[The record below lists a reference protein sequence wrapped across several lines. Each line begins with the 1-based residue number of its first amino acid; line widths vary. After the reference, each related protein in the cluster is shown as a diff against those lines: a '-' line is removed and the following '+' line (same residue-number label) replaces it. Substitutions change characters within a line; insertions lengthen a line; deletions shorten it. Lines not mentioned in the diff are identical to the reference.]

1 MKLTFFIGCL
11 LLICYSSK
19 AQDSTAKA
27 NTIIKDARFD
37 LLGKQMTAYNE
48 SLATKTQMVKGY
60 RLMLL
65 NTTDRPYAM
74 QLRSKL
80 MQQYPDQK
88 VYISFVSP
96 YIKLKFG
103 NYPEKSEAEKA
114 RKMMLADKIVSGN
127 IYLVPEM
134 VEQKQEKPA
143 VTEE

>member
-11 LLICYSSK
+11 LICSSSM
-19 AQDSTAKA
+19 AQDSTLNA
-27 NTIIKDARFD
+27 NSVIKDERFD

-114 RKMMLADKIVSGN
+114 RKMILAAKVVSGN

-143 VTEE
+143 VVED

>member
-11 LLICYSSK
+11 LICSSSM
-19 AQDSTAKA
+19 AQDSTLNA
-27 NTIIKDARFD
+27 NSVIKDERFD

-114 RKMMLADKIVSGN
+114 RKMILAAKVVSVN

-143 VTEE
+143 VVED

>member
-11 LLICYSSK
+11 LICSSST
-19 AQDSTAKA
+19 AQDSTLNA
-27 NTIIKDARFD
+27 NSVIKDERFD

-48 SLATKTQMVKGY
+48 SLATKTQMVNGY

-74 QLRSKL
+74 KVRSQL

-103 NYPEKSEAEKA
+103 NYPEKADAEKA
-114 RKMMLADKIVSGN
+114 RKMMLAAKVVSGN

-143 VTEE
+143 VVED

>member
-11 LLICYSSK
+11 LICCSSL
-19 AQDSTAKA
+19 AQDSTLYA
-27 NTIIKDARFD
+27 NSVIKDERFD
-37 LLGKQMTAYNE
+37 LLGKKMSAYNE
-48 SLATKTQMVKGY
+48 SLAGKTQMVNGY

-74 QLRSKL
+74 KVRSQL

-103 NYPEKSEAEKA
+103 NYPEKADAEKA
-114 RKMMLADKIVSGN
+114 RKMMLAAKIVSGN

-143 VTEE
+143 VAED

>member
-11 LLICYSSK
+11 LICSSST
-19 AQDSTAKA
+19 AQDSTLNA
-27 NTIIKDARFD
+27 NSVIKDERFD

-48 SLATKTQMVKGY
+48 SLATKTQMVNGY

-103 NYPEKSEAEKA
+103 NYPEKADAEKA
-114 RKMMLADKIVSGN
+114 RKMMLAAKVVSGN

-143 VTEE
+143 VVED

>member
-1 MKLTFFIGCL
+1 
-11 LLICYSSK
+11 
-19 AQDSTAKA
+19 
-27 NTIIKDARFD
+27 
-37 LLGKQMTAYNE
+37 
-48 SLATKTQMVKGY
+48 
-60 RLMLL
+60 MLL

-74 QLRSKL
+74 KVRSQL

-103 NYPEKSEAEKA
+103 NYPEKADAEKA
-114 RKMMLADKIVSGN
+114 RKMMLAAKIVSGN

-143 VTEE
+143 VVED